1 MSEAI
6 EIRAGVDTGPSLEE
20 AWSKA
25 EAGLS
30 YVAWLARDFLYTGV
44 SREDLESEGR
54 LGLLDAALR
63 FDPTHGVQF
72 ITYASWWA
80 RRRMQLF
87 AARHARVVRRPMT
100 RGKSRPI
107 EWNEVSIDEP
117 VGRGAKLRWT
127 DVLADPAARAPFTDL
142 LHAEETALVARA
154 VSELPPLWARVVT
167 LRFGLDDRPP
177 LTLRAI
183 GARLSLSRERVR
195 QIEAKSLR
203 RLRAIVEGSARSKPS
218 APAAR

>member
-1 MSEAI
+1 MSEAV
-6 EIRAGVDTGPSLEE
+6 EIDLKA
-20 AWSKA
+20 AWARA
-25 EAGLS
+25 EAGLG

-63 FDPTHGVQF
+63 FDPKHGVQF

-87 AARHARVVRRPMT
+87 VARHARVVRRPLT
-100 RGKSRPI
+100 RGPNRPI
-107 EWNEVSIDEP
+107 EWGEVSIDDP
-117 VGRGAKLRWT
+117 VGAGAQRRWS
-127 DVLADPAARAPFTDL
+127 DVLADTSARPAVDDL
-142 LHAEETALVARA
+142 LTAEDTALVARA
-154 VSELPPLWARVVT
+154 IGELPPLWARVVT
-167 LRFGLDDRPP
+167 LRFGFEGRAPM
-177 LTLRAI
+177 TLRAI

-203 RLRAIVEGSARSKPS
+203 RLRTVVESSWR
-218 APAAR
+218 AAS

>member
-1 MSEAI
+1 MSIAI
-6 EIRAGVDTGPSLEE
+6 ELKAGAGPTLEE

-63 FDPTHGVQF
+63 FDPAHGVQF

-87 AARHARVVRRPMT
+87 AARHARVVRRPLS
-100 RGKSRPI
+100 RGKSRPV
-107 EWNEVSIDEP
+107 EWSEVSIDEP
-117 VGRGAKLRWT
+117 VGRGAKLRWS
-127 DVLADPAARAPFTDL
+127 DVLADPSARAPVAEL
-142 LHAEETALVARA
+142 LLSEETTLVARA
-154 VSELPPLWARVVT
+154 VGELPPLWARVVT
-167 LRFGLDDRPP
+167 LRFGLDGRPP
-177 LTLRAI
+177 MTLRAI

-203 RLRAIVEGSARSKPS
+203 RLRALVEESWR
-218 APAAR
+218 AAC